1 MKHAHRDFPSD
12 VFICLATMGAMLM
25 ICDTVGVITSCSV
38 EEFLSIDMQKKF
50 IKEIQFSLT
59 KSPKS
64 VKKSQQ
70 KPSITCYLPRRA
82 EVTQD
87 SVRLFVKT
95 FKVMP
100 RSTNSHAYVNAGFLA
115 HVDVSNNFKI
125 SGKPSIVF
133 GG

>member
-1 MKHAHRDFPSD
+1 MKHAHQDFPSD
-12 VFICLATMGAMLM
+12 VFICLSTVGAMLM
-25 ICDTVGVITSCSV
+25 ICDSVGVISSCSV

-70 KPSITCYLPRRA
+70 KPSITCYLPR
-82 EVTQD
+82 
-87 SVRLFVKT
+87 
-95 FKVMP
+95 
-100 RSTNSHAYVNAGFLA
+100 STNSHAYVNAGFLA

-125 SGKPSIVF
+125 SGKPTI
-133 GG
+133 